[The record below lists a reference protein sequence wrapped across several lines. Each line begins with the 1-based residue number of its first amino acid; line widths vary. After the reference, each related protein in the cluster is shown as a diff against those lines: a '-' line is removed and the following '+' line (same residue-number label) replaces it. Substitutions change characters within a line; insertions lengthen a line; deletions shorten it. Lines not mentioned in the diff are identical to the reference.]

1 MSNKTGYKYYNQ
13 NEYYE
18 IHKMTAGADK
28 MAIFEYMFD
37 TRSDELGIS
46 LWSRKMLLHLNIWN
60 SSGNEISSR
69 SMYQEYQKGI

>member
-1 MSNKTGYKYYNQ
+1 M
-13 NEYYE
+13 
-18 IHKMTAGADK
+18 I
-28 MAIFEYMFD
+28 IFEYMFD

-69 SMYQEYQKGI
+69 SMYQEYQNGI